1 MADQSEETTEE
12 EEMARQSQEPE
23 QRSMAVVES
32 IQPSLE
38 TRDLVRAEN
47 TQMLQAENQLGQGAC
62 LMANQSLAVPRI
74 EGSGN
79 LAVGN
84 PTNCTFN
91 ILQLKPG
98 ATENILPALE
108 KLTATLQQKRAL
120 DSAVKPTGSGQ
131 ECTPPDIQ
139 KLDNFPQAAASGTSI
154 QPKTS
159 DDVQESVQGAHS
171 TKDPAQVAAKSCR
184 KAIRTHY
191 RKTGSYV
198 KLIPWEDDD
207 TKHIKDIFTE
217 LTLEKSGK
225 KLESYKDI
233 FLQKTRD
240 GDCINQAVLSGL
252 AGRGKSTLID
262 KMAYDWACG
271 EALQQFELVFVIRMS
286 AVEQS
291 TELIDSIFDQ
301 LLSGVTS
308 VDKNSLSS
316 FISHNQE
323 KVLFLFDGFD
333 ELKTRALD
341 KALFGS
347 ILKILNR
354 KKDRECFVV
363 VTTRPSHYDK
373 LVTRSSIQEPFT
385 QVKVEGFDEEDIKKY
400 VKRFYSDEHDKAEGL
415 IRRIKSSNALSDLAK
430 SPMLLLL
437 MCILWREDS
446 KLPETMSRIY
456 SEALEYIFHRKTDLS
471 SDEVS
476 KVTNELGKI
485 ALLGLLAPEQQLAFP
500 EQVFEPNV
508 LESAIKAG
516 ILTRHKVLKG
526 MKSHNSIQF
535 LHKTFQECCAG
546 KYLQSLLET
555 DPVDFQKNLDKM
567 INSRINDF
575 DYVLRFCAGDNLTCT
590 NSILQTLAKEQGDV
604 QIGLDCYFE
613 GQSKDLLPVKFLK
626 YVLTDQIGINC
637 WNRDTLNS
645 FTYLLRNVDTC
656 TVENKQTDY
665 LEKVQ
670 SVRIYG
676 CNLSGCMSD
685 LVDSMSLMTNLSSVV
700 LSRCTLNERTEE
712 YSALPGAASS
722 AASWAHHFMKMK
734 NLQKLVLSGCSLTG
748 EDMTHIVSALCDLPN
763 LVELDLSRNKSLGGS
778 TALWAHHFMKMKNLQ
793 KLVLSGCS
801 LTGEDMTHI
810 ASALCD
816 LPNLVELDLSRNK
829 SLGGSTALW
838 AHHFMK
844 MKNLQKLVLSG
855 CSLTG
860 EDMTHIVSALCDLP
874 NLVELDFSENGYL
887 SGSAASWAH
896 HFKKMK
902 NLKKLVLR
910 DCSLTGE
917 DMTHIASALCDLP
930 NLVELDLSG
939 NKSLGGSTALW
950 AHHFMKMKNLQKLV
964 LSGCSLTG
972 EDMTHIASALCDLPN
987 LVELDL
993 SGNKSLGGSTAL
1005 WAHHFMKMK
1014 NLQKLVLSGCSLTGE
1029 DMTHIVSALCDL
1041 PNLVELDFSENGYLS
1056 GSAASWAHHFKKMK
1070 NLKKLVLR
1078 DCSLTGED
1086 MTHIASAL
1094 CDLPNLVELD
1104 LSGNKSLGGS
1114 TALWAHHF
1122 MKMKN
1127 LQKLVLSGCSLT
1139 GEDMTHIA
1147 PALCDLPNLVEL
1159 NLWANKSLGG
1169 SAALWAHHLKKMKNL
1184 KRLVLAYCSL
1194 IGEDMTHIAPALCD
1208 LPNLVELNLMM
1219 NESLGG
1225 SAASWA
1231 HHFKKMK
1238 NLQKFDF

>member
-1 MADQSEETTEE
+1 
-12 EEMARQSQEPE
+12 
-23 QRSMAVVES
+23 
-32 IQPSLE
+32 
-38 TRDLVRAEN
+38 
-47 TQMLQAENQLGQGAC
+47 
-62 LMANQSLAVPRI
+62 MANQSFSLHRI
-74 EGSGN
+74 EGSDN
-79 LAVGN
+79 LAVAN
-84 PTNCTFN
+84 PSHCTF
-91 ILQLKPG
+91 IQLKAG

-120 DSAVKPTGSGQ
+120 DSAVKPTGSDQ
-131 ECTPPDIQ
+131 ECTPPKIP
-139 KLDNFPQAAASGTSI
+139 KLVDSSQATATASGTSI

-159 DDVQESVQGAHS
+159 DDGSVQGAHS
-171 TKDPAQVAAKSCR
+171 TNDPAQVAAKSCG

-240 GDCINQAVLSGL
+240 GDCKNQAVLSGL

-291 TELIDSIFDQ
+291 TELVDSIFDQ

-373 LVTRSSIQEPFT
+373 LVTRSLIQEPFT
-385 QVKVEGFDEEDIKKY
+385 QVKVEGFDSEDIKKY

-456 SEALEYIFHRKTDLS
+456 SEALEYIFHRKTDMS
-471 SDEVS
+471 SNEIS

-516 ILTRHKVLKG
+516 ILTRQKVLKG
-526 MKSHNSIQF
+526 MKSLNSIQF

-555 DPVDFQKNLDKM
+555 DPVEFQKSLDKM
-567 INSRINDF
+567 ISSRSGDF
-575 DYVLRFCAGDNLTCT
+575 HYILRFCAGDNMTCT
-590 NSILQTLAKEQGDV
+590 NSILQTLAKVPGWME
-604 QIGLDCYFE
+604 IGLDYYFE
-613 GQSKDLLPVKFLK
+613 GQTKDLPPVEFMKS
-626 YVLTDQIGINC
+626 VLTDHIDING

-645 FTYLLRNVDTC
+645 FTYLLRNVHTC

-670 SVRIYG
+670 SVGIFDCHLG
-676 CNLSGCMSD
+676 GCMSD
-685 LVDSMSLMTNLSSVV
+685 LVDSMSLMTNLSKVKLV
-700 LSRCTLNERTEE
+700 LCKLKESTEE
-712 YSALPGAASS
+712 YSALSGAAS
-722 AASWAHHFMKMK
+722 
-734 NLQKLVLSGCSLTG
+734 
-748 EDMTHIVSALCDLPN
+748 
-763 LVELDLSRNKSLGGS
+763 
-778 TALWAHHFMKMKNLQ
+778 
-793 KLVLSGCS
+793 
-801 LTGEDMTHI
+801 
-810 ASALCD
+810 
-816 LPNLVELDLSRNK
+816 
-829 SLGGSTALW
+829 
-838 AHHFMK
+838 
-844 MKNLQKLVLSG
+844 
-855 CSLTG
+855 
-860 EDMTHIVSALCDLP
+860 
-874 NLVELDFSENGYL
+874 
-887 SGSAASWAH
+887 SAASWAH

-902 NLKKLVLR
+902 NLKRLVLI
-910 DCSLTGE
+910 C
-917 DMTHIASALCDLP
+917 
-930 NLVELDLSG
+930 
-939 NKSLGGSTALW
+939 
-950 AHHFMKMKNLQKLV
+950 
-964 LSGCSLTG
+964 
-972 EDMTHIASALCDLPN
+972 
-987 LVELDL
+987 
-993 SGNKSLGGSTAL
+993 
-1005 WAHHFMKMK
+1005 
-1014 NLQKLVLSGCSLTGE
+1014 
-1029 DMTHIVSALCDL
+1029 
-1041 PNLVELDFSENGYLS
+1041 
-1056 GSAASWAHHFKKMK
+1056 
-1070 NLKKLVLR
+1070 
-1078 DCSLTGED
+1078 
-1086 MTHIASAL
+1086 
-1094 CDLPNLVELD
+1094 
-1104 LSGNKSLGGS
+1104 
-1114 TALWAHHF
+1114 
-1122 MKMKN
+1122 
-1127 LQKLVLSGCSLT
+1127 CSLT

-1159 NLWANKSLGG
+1159 DLSMNESLGG
-1169 SAALWAHHLKKMKNL
+1169 SAASWAHNFKKMENLMTFNLNYCSLTGGDMTHIAPALCDLPSLVKLDLSINGSLGGSAASWAHHFKKMKNL
-1184 KRLVLAYCSL
+1184 KRLFLSDCL
-1194 IGEDMTHIAPALCD
+1194 LTGEDMTHIAPALCD
-1208 LPNLVELNLMM
+1208 LPNLVELHLSINGSLGGSAASWAHHFKKMKNLQRLFLIGCSLTGKDMTHIVPALWDLPNLVELDLSENRSLGGCAASWAHHFKKM
-1219 NESLGG
+1219 ENLQKLVLNGCLLTGEDMTHIDPALCDLPNLVELDLRKNKSLGG

-1238 NLQKFDF
+1238 NLQKLYLRFLFLTSEDMTHIDPALCDLPNLVELDLSENESLGGSAASWAYHFKKMENLQKLYLRFPFLTSEDMTHIDPALCDLPNLVELDLSENRSLGGSAASWAHHFKKMENLQKLYLSFCLLEDEDVTHIDNAWRGLPHLVINE

>member
-23 QRSMAVVES
+23 QRSMAVVEN
-32 IQPSLE
+32 IQPSPE

-47 TQMLQAENQLGQGAC
+47 TQMLQENQSGQGAC
-62 LMANQSLAVPRI
+62 LMANQSLSLHRI

-79 LAVGN
+79 LAVAN
-84 PTNCTFN
+84 PSHCTF
-91 ILQLKPG
+91 IQLKAG

-120 DSAVKPTGSGQ
+120 DSALKPTGSGQ
-131 ECTPPDIQ
+131 ECTPPNIQ
-139 KLDNFPQAAASGTSI
+139 KLDNCPQAAASGTSI
-154 QPKTS
+154 QPKTL
-159 DDVQESVQGAHS
+159 DEPSVQGAHS
-171 TKDPAQVAAKSCR
+171 TKDPAQVAAAQVAAKSCR
-184 KAIRTHY
+184 EAIATYY

-207 TKHIKDIFTE
+207 TKHIRDIFTE

-225 KLESYKDI
+225 KLDSYKDI

-240 GDCINQAVLSGL
+240 GDCINQAVLNGL

-291 TELIDSIFDQ
+291 TELVDSIFDQ

-316 FISHNQE
+316 FISHHQE

-363 VTTRPSHYDK
+363 VTTRPSHYHK
-373 LVTRSSIQEPFT
+373 LVTRSLIQEPFT
-385 QVKVEGFDEEDIKKY
+385 QVRVEGFDKEDIKKY
-400 VKRFYSDEHDKAEGL
+400 VKRFYSDEHDKAEML

-456 SEALEYIFHRKTDLS
+456 SEALEYIFHRKTDMS
-471 SDEVS
+471 SNEIS

-516 ILTRHKVLKG
+516 ILTRQKVLKG

-555 DPVDFQKNLDKM
+555 DPVEFQKSLDKM
-567 INSRINDF
+567 ISSRSDDF
-575 DYVLRFCAGDNLTCT
+575 DYILRFCAGDNMTCT
-590 NSILQTLAKEQGDV
+590 NSILQTLAKVPGGM

-613 GQSKDLLPVKFLK
+613 GQTKDLPPVEFMKS
-626 YVLTDQIGINC
+626 VLTDHIDIDG

-645 FTYLLRNVDTC
+645 FIYLLRNVHAC
-656 TVENKQTDY
+656 TVENKHTDY

-670 SVRIYG
+670 SVRVTNCHLG
-676 CNLSGCMSD
+676 GCMSD
-685 LVDSMSLMTNLSSVV
+685 LVDSMSLMTNLSKVDIVV
-700 LSRCTLNERTEE
+700 STLNESTEE
-712 YSALPGAASS
+712 YSALSGAASS
-722 AASWAHHFMKMK
+722 AASLAHHFKKMK
-734 NLQKLVLSGCSLTG
+734 NLKRLVLRGFSLTG

-763 LVELDLSRNKSLGGS
+763 LVELDLSENGYLSGS
-778 TALWAHHFMKMKNLQ
+778 AASWAHHFKKMENL
-793 KLVLSGCS
+793 KRLVWRGL
-801 LTGEDMTHI
+801 
-810 ASALCD
+810 
-816 LPNLVELDLSRNK
+816 
-829 SLGGSTALW
+829 
-838 AHHFMK
+838 
-844 MKNLQKLVLSG
+844 
-855 CSLTG
+855 SLTG

-902 NLKKLVLR
+902 NLKKLVWR
-910 DCSLTGE
+910 G
-917 DMTHIASALCDLP
+917 
-930 NLVELDLSG
+930 
-939 NKSLGGSTALW
+939 
-950 AHHFMKMKNLQKLV
+950 F
-964 LSGCSLTG
+964 
-972 EDMTHIASALCDLPN
+972 
-987 LVELDL
+987 
-993 SGNKSLGGSTAL
+993 
-1005 WAHHFMKMK
+1005 
-1014 NLQKLVLSGCSLTGE
+1014 SLTGE

-1041 PNLVELDFSENGYLS
+1041 PNFVELDLS
-1056 GSAASWAHHFKKMK
+1056 GNPYVCFSAASWAHHFKKMK
-1070 NLKKLVLR
+1070 NLKKLVWR
-1078 DCSLTGED
+1078 G
-1086 MTHIASAL
+1086 
-1094 CDLPNLVELD
+1094 
-1104 LSGNKSLGGS
+1104 
-1114 TALWAHHF
+1114 F
-1122 MKMKN
+1122 
-1127 LQKLVLSGCSLT
+1127 SLT

-1159 NLWANKSLGG
+1159 NLPANTSLGG

-1208 LPNLVELNLMM
+1208 LPNFVELDLSVNQ
-1219 NESLGG
+1219 SLGG

-1238 NLQKFDF
+1238 NLKKLVLRDCLLTGEAMTHVAPALCDLPNFLELDLSGNPYVGGSAASWAHHFKKMKSLQKLVLRDCLLTGETMTHVAPALCDLPNFVELDLSCNPYVCGSAASWAHHFKKMKNLQKLVLSGCSLTGEDMTHIAPALCDLPNLIELNLLGNVDLGGSAASWAHHFKKMKNLKDYLWFGVLTAEEITHIAPALCVLPNLVRVESLGK